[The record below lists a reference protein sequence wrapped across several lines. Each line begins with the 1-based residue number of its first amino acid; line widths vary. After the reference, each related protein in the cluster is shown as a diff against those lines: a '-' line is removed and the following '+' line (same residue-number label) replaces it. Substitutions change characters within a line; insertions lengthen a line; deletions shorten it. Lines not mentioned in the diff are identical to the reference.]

1 MGSVIFTLKRELAL
15 VVIVLV
21 AAGGLLYF
29 QSNHDSLL
37 PGKPKLMQNQFMPL
51 WENDTA
57 SDSSNATNSFPSP
70 DSVSQGASQ
79 ITSNSQSSPVS
90 GLTSN
95 PELGVYRYD
104 PSKSPSQ
111 TLQVIDWT
119 ADGLLEPGQA
129 RNSPTI
135 YFRNEGQ
142 MSRNLLLSTSNW
154 IFKGMQN
161 NSLSQE
167 YQRYFTLTWNY
178 DNSTI
183 AVNEIKP
190 VIFTLS
196 VSSNITDVTNFS
208 FDIIVTMY

>member
-1 MGSVIFTLKRELAL
+1 LKKELAL
-15 VVIVLV
+15 VVMVLV

-29 QSNHDSLL
+29 QSNHDSQL
-37 PGKPKLMQNQFMPL
+37 PGKPILMQTQLMPI
-51 WENDTA
+51 WENNTV
-57 SDSSNATNSFPSP
+57 SDSVNATDSLPLP

-79 ITSNSQSSPVS
+79 ITSSSQSSPVS

-111 TLQVIDWT
+111 TLQMIDWT

-135 YFRNEGQ
+135 FFRNEGQ
-142 MSRNLLLSTSNW
+142 MPGNLLFSTSNW
-154 IFKGMQN
+154 VLKGLQN

-183 AVNEIKP
+183 NVAEIRP

-196 VSSNITDVTNFS
+196 ISSNIRDVVTFS

>member
-1 MGSVIFTLKRELAL
+1 MVI
-15 VVIVLV
+15 V

-29 QSNHDSLL
+29 QNNPSSQF
-37 PGKPKLMQNQFMPL
+37 PGKSKLIQNQFMPI

-57 SDSSNATNSFPSP
+57 SDSFPLP
-70 DSVSQGASQ
+70 DSVSQGVSP

-95 PELGVYRYD
+95 PELGVYRFD

-129 RNSPTI
+129 RNSPTV

-142 MSRNLLLSTSNW
+142 MSGNLLLSTSNW

-167 YQRYFTLTWNY
+167 IYQRYFTLTWNY

-183 AVNEIKP
+183 AVNEVKP

-196 VSSNITDVTNFS
+196 ISSNITDVTTFS

>member
-15 VVIVLV
+15 VVMVLV

-57 SDSSNATNSFPSP
+57 SDSSNATNSFPPP
-70 DSVSQGASQ
+70 DSVSQGVSP

-104 PSKSPSQ
+104 PSKSQSQ

-129 RNSPTI
+129 RNSPTT

>member
-1 MGSVIFTLKRELAL
+1 MGRVVFTVKKELA
-15 VVIVLV
+15 VVVMVLV

-29 QSNHDSLL
+29 QSNHDSQL
-37 PGKPKLMQNQFMPL
+37 PGKPILMQTQLMPI

-57 SDSSNATNSFPSP
+57 SDSSNATDSFPPP
-70 DSVSQGASQ
+70 DSVSQGVSP

-95 PELGVYRYD
+95 PELGVYRFD

-111 TLQVIDWT
+111 TLQVIDWA
-119 ADGLLEPGQA
+119 ADGLLEPEQA
-129 RNSPTI
+129 RNSPTV

-142 MSRNLLLSTSNW
+142 MSRNLLFSTSNW

-167 YQRYFTLTWNY
+167 CQRYFTLTWNY

-183 AVNEIKP
+183 AVNEVKP

-196 VSSNITDVTNFS
+196 ISLNITDVTTFS
-208 FDIIVTMY
+208 FDIIITMY

>member
-1 MGSVIFTLKRELAL
+1 M
-15 VVIVLV
+15 VLV
-21 AAGGLLYF
+21 AAGGLYF
-29 QSNHDSLL
+29 QSNYDSQL
-37 PGKPKLMQNQFMPL
+37 PGESKLMQNQLLPL

-57 SDSSNATNSFPSP
+57 SDSSNATDSFPPP
-70 DSVSQGASQ
+70 DSVSQGVSQ

-95 PELGVYRYD
+95 PELGVYRFD

-129 RNSPTI
+129 RNSPPV

-142 MSRNLLLSTSNW
+142 MSGNLLLSTSNW

-167 YQRYFTLTWNY
+167 IYQRYFTLTWNY

-183 AVNEIKP
+183 AVNEVKP

-196 VSSNITDVTNFS
+196 ISSNITDVTTFS
-208 FDIIVTMY
+208 FDIIVTIY